1 VSAPPEAPPVA
12 DGLLFGEV
20 AGDEA
25 GHRAEV
31 TVEADSPWFDGHF
44 PDRPVLPAIA
54 HVEIAYRLHR
64 AAGERGYLAGIDAM
78 RFSEP
83 VAPGDRL
90 VARLTAC
97 DEEGRGSFRLARG
110 GGGADGGA
118 EGEEVSSGTFWW
130 GSPSADEVPDPLEP
144 EAPPE
149 PVAAA
154 LPHGGPARLVD
165 RVAVLGDSQV
175 IGEGGVPAAHAA
187 VHEGKAP
194 IVLAVELA
202 AQTAAQVPRAREGEA
217 AGGENG
223 SEAGGE
229 AGTAPGGEA
238 GAAPAPRLG
247 YLVRLRDV
255 RFARTEIEVG
265 APLVAH
271 VDLAGRTGPLARF
284 DFIVTLASGE
294 PLASG
299 SLATWELASGEP
311 G

>member
-1 VSAPPEAPPVA
+1 MSAPPEAPPVA
-12 DGLLFGEV
+12 DGLVLGEI
-20 AGDEA
+20 AGDED
-25 GHRAEV
+25 GHFAEV
-31 TVEADSPWFDGHF
+31 TVEAGSPWFDGHF
-44 PDRPVLPAIA
+44 PDRPVLPAVA

-83 VAPGDRL
+83 VVPGDRL

-97 DEEGRGSFRLARG
+97 DEEGRGRFRLARG
-110 GGGADGGA
+110 GGAGGGA

-144 EAPPE
+144 ESPPE

-175 IGEGGVPAAHAA
+175 VGEGGVPAAHAA
-187 VHEGKAP
+187 AHEGKGP

-202 AQTAAQVPRAREGEA
+202 AQAAAQVPRARGEGEA
-217 AGGENG
+217 AGV
-223 SEAGGE
+223 EA
-229 AGTAPGGEA
+229 ATATGGEA
-238 GAAPAPRLG
+238 GAAPGGEADAPPTPRLG

-255 RFARTEIEVG
+255 RFARTDIEVG
-265 APLVAH
+265 APLLAH

-284 DFIVTLASGE
+284 DFVVTLASGE

-299 SLATWELASGEP
+299 SLATWELAGGE